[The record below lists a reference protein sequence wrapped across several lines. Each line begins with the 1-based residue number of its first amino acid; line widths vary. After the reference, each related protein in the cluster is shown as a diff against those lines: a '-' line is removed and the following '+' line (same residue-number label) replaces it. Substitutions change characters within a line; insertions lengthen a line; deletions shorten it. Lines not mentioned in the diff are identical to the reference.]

1 MYKGPTSYHLC
12 MAAVT
17 SLQKIS
23 SLTMMLLILT
33 MSSMGYFM
41 LEQETAGKQELQAK
55 EMPRFAVSPGH
66 TVFGEYVGAHWC
78 GPCMGSASPSLV
90 NLKNSNTEDFTYISF
105 FEGASTGW
113 PSDGPVNRQNHI
125 MASSSGYP
133 TYAFA
138 DENSGSCY
146 KVGATGS
153 NYYDADFS
161 AGGCMHADASDFS
174 MELGIALDS
183 TGDIVTT
190 TLDITYLG
198 ANDITVYVYGA
209 VTEKIGA
216 EAYDDG
222 SRPHH
227 VFREWL
233 LSADNDFTEVTLIPN
248 QVETLT
254 WDKSLDTVRSGGG
267 NTQWENFW
275 PVFALMDGDYS
286 TYNEV
291 YAAIDLDMG
300 PLVDIGIVDF
310 EARNSN
316 ANNGFVA
323 GDILDLDVNIAN
335 NGAEAYS
342 DGGSIDIYHLSG
354 GEEINLGGISINQLA
369 VGGTQSYSIMFDT
382 SDITL
387 APSGTSSFRARISG
401 MIGDRVPSND
411 YQDGIALHDM
421 PPAPNRPVAV
431 AESSVERGTPI
442 QFESSALPNDLVD
455 DMSTMTA
462 VLHYSVHG
470 TDIWDDAWIT
480 AIEMVGSG
488 GNSRYIHTI
497 TPPMNSQSGSYD
509 IRMQWTDSGGQKSD
523 WEITENAF
531 ELRNALPRILGP
543 GDDGYGGIPTV
554 KVDTVESVSIVGL
567 ISDAETPHGELIIDS
582 NAHQF
587 VSFDPETLEINVLFD
602 QISYDSIGNSIS
614 QGIFITV
621 GDGEDVNSGTLIFN
635 VIENGQPRWSG
646 IPTQSFNEGGSS
658 SLVLTEYVSDT
669 DDNGN
674 SVPANTLSLS
684 IVSISDESL
693 LSAEIYDQT
702 LNVAALDDDSFG
714 MTEIT
719 VRASDGV
726 KESDTVIIFYVN
738 NINDA
743 PIIDLGEYSNPIL
756 QSGDR
761 LTFNVV
767 DLISDVD
774 DYEEDIWITVT
785 TFVPGAV
792 QFNPISGLA
801 TMSWEDAGEEM
812 VTVTAEDSHG
822 ASSAAIITVSVV
834 DDLPLLWV
842 DSSGFGDLSV
852 NISSTEYG
860 LNPSV
865 TIENVGN
872 LELSEVKVI
881 WSVCNSITGICN
893 DFGTS
898 HNMGPFIVLANDGE
912 GLKIADY
919 VTLSVDAVDS
929 EGFDRSTT
937 DQHKAYATESVEIT
951 PDEPDNSDNQ
961 DKPVISVMTA
971 GLIAMGIMLSIALVL
986 VLAIVLQR
994 GRRDDVNVELYD
1006 YQDGDDYSEYEEP
1019 EPSPLV
1025 VPPPPP
1031 GMGPPL
1037 PPEGLPPGWTMEQ
1050 WNYYGAEYLKR
1061 RELQ

>member
-1 MYKGPTSYHLC
+1 
-12 MAAVT
+12 
-17 SLQKIS
+17 
-23 SLTMMLLILT
+23 
-33 MSSMGYFM
+33 M
-41 LEQETAGKQELQAK
+41 LEQETAEKQELQAK

-146 KVGATGS
+146 KVGSAGS

-254 WDKSLDTVRSGGG
+254 WDKPLNTVRSGGG

-300 PLVDIGIVDF
+300 PLIDIGIVDF

-354 GEEINLGGISINQLA
+354 GEEIHLGGISINQLA

-382 SDITL
+382 SEITL
-387 APSGTSSFRARISG
+387 TPSGTSSFRARISG
-401 MIGDRVPSND
+401 IVGDRVPSND

-421 PPAPNRPVAV
+421 PPVPNRPVAV

-462 VLHYSVHG
+462 DLHYSVHG
-470 TDIWDDAWIT
+470 TDTWEDAWIT
-480 AIEMVGSG
+480 AIDMVGSG

-554 KVDTVESVSIVGL
+554 KVDTVEAVSIVGL

-587 VSFDPETLEINVLFD
+587 VSFDSETLEINVLFD

-621 GDGEDVNSGTLIFN
+621 GDGEDINSGTLMFN
-635 VIENGQPRWSG
+635 GIENGQPRWSG

-684 IVSISDESL
+684 VVSISDESL

-714 MTEIT
+714 MAEIT

-761 LTFNVV
+761 LTFNVI

-774 DYEEDIWITVT
+774 DSEEDIWITVT

-812 VTVTAEDSHG
+812 VTVTAEDRHG

-852 NISSTEYG
+852 NISSTGYG

-872 LELSEVKVI
+872 LELSEIKVI

-919 VTLSVDAVDS
+919 VTLSLDAVDS

-937 DQHKAYATESVEIT
+937 DQYKAYATEPVEIT
-951 PDEPDNSDNQ
+951 PDEPEDSDNQ

-994 GRRDDVNVELYD
+994 GRRDGVNVEVYD
-1006 YQDGDDYSEYEEP
+1006 NQDEYDYSEYEEP

>member
-1 MYKGPTSYHLC
+1 
-12 MAAVT
+12 
-17 SLQKIS
+17 LQKIS

-33 MSSMGYFM
+33 ISSMGYFM
-41 LEQETAGKQELQAK
+41 LEQETAEKQELQAK

-146 KVGATGS
+146 KVGSAGS

-198 ANDITVYVYGA
+198 ANDITVHVYGA

-254 WDKSLDTVRSGGG
+254 WDKPLNTVRSGGG

-300 PLVDIGIVDF
+300 PLIDIGIVDF
-310 EARNSN
+310 ETRNSN

-354 GEEINLGGISINQLA
+354 GEEIHLGGISINQLA
-369 VGGTQSYSIMFDT
+369 VGGTQSYSILFDT
-382 SDITL
+382 SEITL
-387 APSGTSSFRARISG
+387 TPSGTSSFRARISG
-401 MIGDRVPSND
+401 IVGDRVPSND

-421 PPAPNRPVAV
+421 PPVPNRPVAV

-462 VLHYSVHG
+462 DLHYSVHG
-470 TDIWDDAWIT
+470 TDTWEDAWIT
-480 AIEMVGSG
+480 AIDMVGSG

-554 KVDTVESVSIVGL
+554 KVDTVEAVSIVGL

-587 VSFDPETLEINVLFD
+587 VSFDSETLEINVLFD

-621 GDGEDVNSGTLIFN
+621 GDGEDINSGTLMFN

-684 IVSISDESL
+684 VVSISDESL

-714 MTEIT
+714 MAEIT

-761 LTFNVV
+761 LTFNVI

-774 DYEEDIWITVT
+774 DSEEDIWITVT

-812 VTVTAEDSHG
+812 VTVTAEDRHG

-872 LELSEVKVI
+872 LELSEIKVI

-937 DQHKAYATESVEIT
+937 DQYKAYATEPVEIT
-951 PDEPDNSDNQ
+951 PDEPENSDNQ

-986 VLAIVLQR
+986 ALAIVLQR
-994 GRRDDVNVELYD
+994 GRRDDVNVEVYD
-1006 YQDGDDYSEYEEP
+1006 YQDEYDYSEYEEP

>member
-1 MYKGPTSYHLC
+1 
-12 MAAVT
+12 MAVAN

-23 SLTMMLLILT
+23 SLTVMLLILT

-41 LEQETAGKQELQAK
+41 LEQETAEKQELQAK

-146 KVGATGS
+146 KVGSAGS

-254 WDKSLDTVRSGGG
+254 WDKPLNTVRSGGG

-300 PLVDIGIVDF
+300 PLIDIGIVDF
-310 EARNSN
+310 ETRNSN

-354 GEEINLGGISINQLA
+354 GEEIHLGGISINQLA

-382 SDITL
+382 SEITL
-387 APSGTSSFRARISG
+387 TPSGTSSFRARISG
-401 MIGDRVPSND
+401 IVGDRVPSND

-421 PPAPNRPVAV
+421 PPVPNRPVAV

-462 VLHYSVHG
+462 DLHYSVHG
-470 TDIWDDAWIT
+470 TDTWEDAWIT
-480 AIEMVGSG
+480 AIDMVGSG

-554 KVDTVESVSIVGL
+554 KVDTVEAVSIVGL

-587 VSFDPETLEINVLFD
+587 VSFDSETLEINVLFD

-621 GDGEDVNSGTLIFN
+621 GDGEDINSGTLMFN

-684 IVSISDESL
+684 VVSISDESL

-714 MTEIT
+714 MAEIT

-761 LTFNVV
+761 LTFNVI

-774 DYEEDIWITVT
+774 DSEEDIWITVT

-812 VTVTAEDSHG
+812 VTVTAEDRHG

-872 LELSEVKVI
+872 LELSEIKVI

-937 DQHKAYATESVEIT
+937 DQYKAYATEPVEIT
-951 PDEPDNSDNQ
+951 PDEPENSDNQ

-986 VLAIVLQR
+986 ALAIVLQR
-994 GRRDDVNVELYD
+994 GRRDGVNVEVYD
-1006 YQDGDDYSEYEEP
+1006 YQDEYDYSEYEEP

>member
-1 MYKGPTSYHLC
+1 
-12 MAAVT
+12 MAVVN

-23 SLTMMLLILT
+23 SLTVMLLILT

-41 LEQETAGKQELQAK
+41 LEQETAEKQELQAK

-146 KVGATGS
+146 KVGSAGS

-254 WDKSLDTVRSGGG
+254 WDKPLNTVRSGGG

-300 PLVDIGIVDF
+300 PLIDIGIVDF

-354 GEEINLGGISINQLA
+354 GEEIHLGGISINQLA

-382 SDITL
+382 SEITL
-387 APSGTSSFRARISG
+387 TPSGTSSFRARISG
-401 MIGDRVPSND
+401 IVGDRVPSND

-421 PPAPNRPVAV
+421 PPVPNRPVAV

-462 VLHYSVHG
+462 DLHYSVHG
-470 TDIWDDAWIT
+470 TDTWEDAWIT
-480 AIEMVGSG
+480 AIDMVGSG

-554 KVDTVESVSIVGL
+554 KVDTVEAVSIVGL

-587 VSFDPETLEINVLFD
+587 VSFDSETLEINVLFD

-621 GDGEDVNSGTLIFN
+621 GDGEDINSGTLMFN

-684 IVSISDESL
+684 VVSISDESL

-714 MTEIT
+714 MAEIT

-761 LTFNVV
+761 LTFNVI

-774 DYEEDIWITVT
+774 DSEEDIWITVT

-812 VTVTAEDSHG
+812 VTVTAEDRHG

-872 LELSEVKVI
+872 LELSEIKVI

-937 DQHKAYATESVEIT
+937 DQYKAYATEPVEIT

-986 VLAIVLQR
+986 ALAIVLQR
-994 GRRDDVNVELYD
+994 GRRDGVNVEVYD
-1006 YQDGDDYSEYEEP
+1006 YQDEYDYSEYEEP

>member
-1 MYKGPTSYHLC
+1 ME
-12 MAAVT
+12 AVT

-41 LEQETAGKQELQAK
+41 LEQDTAEKQELQAK

-146 KVGATGS
+146 KVGSAGS

-233 LSADNDFTEVTLIPN
+233 LSADNDFTEVTLTPN

-254 WDKSLDTVRSGGG
+254 WDKPLDTVRSGGG

-300 PLVDIGIVDF
+300 PLIDIGIVDF

-354 GEEINLGGISINQLA
+354 GEEIHLGGISINQLA

-382 SDITL
+382 SEITL
-387 APSGTSSFRARISG
+387 TPSGTSSFRARISG
-401 MIGDRVPSND
+401 IVGDRVPSND

-421 PPAPNRPVAV
+421 PPVPNRPVAV

-462 VLHYSVHG
+462 DLHYSVHG
-470 TDIWDDAWIT
+470 TDTWEDAWIT
-480 AIEMVGSG
+480 AIDMVGSG

-554 KVDTVESVSIVGL
+554 KVDTVEAVSIVGL
-567 ISDAETPHGELIIDS
+567 ISDAETPYGELIIDS

-587 VSFDPETLEINVLFD
+587 VSFDSETLEINVLFD

-621 GDGEDVNSGTLIFN
+621 GDGEDINSGTLMFN

-674 SVPANTLSLS
+674 SVPTNTLSLS
-684 IVSISDESL
+684 VISISDESL

-714 MTEIT
+714 MAEIT

-756 QSGDR
+756 QTGDR
-761 LTFNVV
+761 LTFNVI

-774 DYEEDIWITVT
+774 DSEEDIWITVT

-812 VTVTAEDSHG
+812 VTVTAEDRHG

-852 NISSTEYG
+852 NISSTGYG

-872 LELSEVKVI
+872 LELSEIKVI

-919 VTLSVDAVDS
+919 VTLSLDAVDS

-937 DQHKAYATESVEIT
+937 DQYKAYATEPVEIT
-951 PDEPDNSDNQ
+951 PDQPEDSDNQ

-994 GRRDDVNVELYD
+994 GRRDGVNVEVYD
-1006 YQDGDDYSEYEEP
+1006 NQDEYDYSEYEEP

>member
-1 MYKGPTSYHLC
+1 
-12 MAAVT
+12 MAVVN

-23 SLTMMLLILT
+23 SLTVMLLILT

-41 LEQETAGKQELQAK
+41 LEQETAEKQELQAK

-146 KVGATGS
+146 KVGSAGS

-254 WDKSLDTVRSGGG
+254 WDKPLNTVRSGGG

-300 PLVDIGIVDF
+300 PLIDIGIVDF
-310 EARNSN
+310 ETRNSN

-354 GEEINLGGISINQLA
+354 GEEIHLGGISINQLA

-382 SDITL
+382 SEITL
-387 APSGTSSFRARISG
+387 TPSGTSSFRARISG
-401 MIGDRVPSND
+401 IVGDRVPSND

-421 PPAPNRPVAV
+421 PPVPNRPVAV

-462 VLHYSVHG
+462 DLHYSVHG
-470 TDIWDDAWIT
+470 TDTWEDAWIT
-480 AIEMVGSG
+480 AIDMVGSG

-554 KVDTVESVSIVGL
+554 KVDTVEAVSIVGL

-587 VSFDPETLEINVLFD
+587 VSFDSETLEINVLFD

-621 GDGEDVNSGTLIFN
+621 GDGEDINSGTLMFN

-684 IVSISDESL
+684 VVSISDESL

-714 MTEIT
+714 MAEIT

-761 LTFNVV
+761 LTFNVI

-774 DYEEDIWITVT
+774 DSEEDIWITVT

-812 VTVTAEDSHG
+812 VTVTAEDRHG

-872 LELSEVKVI
+872 LELSEIKVI

-937 DQHKAYATESVEIT
+937 DQYKAYATEPVEIT

-986 VLAIVLQR
+986 ALAIVLQR
-994 GRRDDVNVELYD
+994 GRRDGVNVEVYD
-1006 YQDGDDYSEYEEP
+1006 YQDEYDYSEYEEP

>member
-1 MYKGPTSYHLC
+1 
-12 MAAVT
+12 MAAVN

-41 LEQETAGKQELQAK
+41 LEQETAEKQELQAK

-146 KVGATGS
+146 KVGSAGS

-254 WDKSLDTVRSGGG
+254 WDKPLNTVRSGGG

-300 PLVDIGIVDF
+300 PLIDIGIVDF

-354 GEEINLGGISINQLA
+354 GEEIHLGGISINQLA
-369 VGGTQSYSIMFDT
+369 VGGTQSYSILFDT
-382 SDITL
+382 SEITL
-387 APSGTSSFRARISG
+387 TPSGTSSFRARISG
-401 MIGDRVPSND
+401 IVGDRVPSND

-421 PPAPNRPVAV
+421 PPVPNRPVAV

-462 VLHYSVHG
+462 DLHYSVHG
-470 TDIWDDAWIT
+470 TDTWEDAWIT
-480 AIEMVGSG
+480 AIDMVGSG

-554 KVDTVESVSIVGL
+554 KVDTVEAVSIVGL

-587 VSFDPETLEINVLFD
+587 VSFDSETLEINVLFD

-621 GDGEDVNSGTLIFN
+621 GDGEDINSGTLMFN

-684 IVSISDESL
+684 VVSISDESL

-714 MTEIT
+714 MAEIT

-761 LTFNVV
+761 LTFNVI

-774 DYEEDIWITVT
+774 DSEEDIWITVT

-812 VTVTAEDSHG
+812 VTVTAEDRHG

-872 LELSEVKVI
+872 LELSEIKVI

-937 DQHKAYATESVEIT
+937 DQYKAYATEPVEIT

-986 VLAIVLQR
+986 ALAIVLQR
-994 GRRDDVNVELYD
+994 GRRDGVNVEVYD
-1006 YQDGDDYSEYEEP
+1006 YQDEYDYSEYEEP